1 MDEIDAL
8 PIKKEKY
15 SDAFYLQDAVL
26 YFIAAGRP
34 IQAIKIGVAGRKRI
48 ENRLREL
55 QSSNHEVL
63 ELLGIIEFPKEKF
76 TKPMVDAE
84 ARERGFHT
92 QFADL
97 QRLKKWGVGY
107 EWFNPG
113 EGLLHF
119 IAQNTHLP
127 DALKSKT
134 TVTSL
139 SDYKPIDQ

>member
-8 PIKKEKY
+8 PIKKERY

-26 YFIAAGRP
+26 YFIAAGSP
-34 IQAIKIGVAGRKRI
+34 IHAIKIGVAGRSRMEK
-48 ENRLREL
+48 RLREL

-76 TKPMVDAE
+76 TKHMVDSE
-84 ARERGFHT
+84 ERERGLHA
-92 QFADL
+92 QFAHL
-97 QRLKKWGVGY
+97 QRLQKWGVGY

-113 EGLLHF
+113 KELIDF
-119 IAQNTHLP
+119 IAQNAHLP
-127 DALKSKT
+127 DALRTKT

-139 SDYKPIDQ
+139 SDYKPIEQ